1 MTDDRRRMQSSSY
14 LSRGIRFA
22 TLRCV
27 ATALLAD
34 GIHDTAARI
43 PSHAPWPIV
52 LLTQSLDLGGS
63 ERQLATLAMSL
74 DRRVFDPTVAC
85 FDCRGVRGD
94 DLRRAGVPVVEFPVR
109 SFIAPHTAAVG
120 RRLYSWLR
128 QRHIVLAHAF
138 DVPTAAFAVPLA
150 RAARVPVV
158 LSSQRGD
165 RRLFGRGIQR
175 VLRVADHLADAIV
188 VNSDYVRRVL
198 VAEFGVADESIRIC
212 RNGLDVG
219 VFHPDDEDAVSVRS
233 ARLKPRATTAIA
245 RGRTESGL
253 LVGIVAALRAE
264 KSIETLIDAF
274 AQLADPQHRLVI
286 VGDGPC
292 KTALEARARERG
304 LKERCSFVSATSDVA
319 SWYRAIDVFV
329 LPSLNE
335 SFSNSLMEAMACG
348 CAVVASNVGGNPELV
363 RDGENGLLFEG
374 GNAGD
379 LARRLELVLGDAE
392 RRHRLGAAAVR
403 TIRESYTNEASADR
417 FAALYESMIGARA
430 QG

>member
-1 MTDDRRRMQSSSY
+1 MTAGRAFNHFPTV
-14 LSRGIRFA
+14 RGIRFA
-22 TLRCV
+22 TLKCV

-34 GIHDTAARI
+34 GIPDTAARM

-74 DRRVFDPTVAC
+74 DRRVFDPIVAC

-109 SFIAPHTAAVG
+109 SFVAPHTAVVG

-128 QRHIVLAHAF
+128 QRQIVLAHAF

-165 RRLFGRGIQR
+165 RRLFARGIQR

-198 VAEFGVADESIRIC
+198 VAEFGVQDESIRIC

-219 VFHPDDEDAVSVRS
+219 VFHPGEDRAAV
-233 ARLKPRATTAIA
+233 ARLSPRATSDA
-245 RGRTESGL
+245 EL
-253 LVGIVAALRAE
+253 VVGIVAALRPE

-274 AQLADPQHRLVI
+274 SQLADRRHRLVI

-292 KTALEARARERG
+292 KAALEARARERG
-304 LKERCSFVSATSDVA
+304 LNERCSFVSATADVA
-319 SWYRAIDVFV
+319 SWYRRIDVFV

-363 RDGENGLLFEG
+363 RDGENGLLFEP
-374 GNAGD
+374 GNAAD
-379 LARRLELVLGDAE
+379 LARRLELVLGDGE
-392 RRHRLGAAAVR
+392 RRQRLAMGAIH
-403 TIRESYTNEASADR
+403 TIRESYTNEASTAR
-417 FAALYESMIGARA
+417 FGALYESLIGVARA
-430 QG
+430 AS

>member
-1 MTDDRRRMQSSSY
+1 M
-14 LSRGIRFA
+14 
-22 TLRCV
+22 
-27 ATALLAD
+27 
-34 GIHDTAARI
+34 
-43 PSHAPWPIV
+43 PPHAPWPIV

-74 DRRVFDPTVAC
+74 DRRVFDPIVAC
-85 FDCRGVRGD
+85 FDSRGVRGD

-109 SFIAPHTAAVG
+109 SFVAPHTAVVG

-138 DVPTAAFAVPLA
+138 DVPTAAFAVPIA

-158 LSSQRGD
+158 FSSQRGD
-165 RRLFGRGIQR
+165 RRLFARGIQR

-198 VAEFGVADESIRIC
+198 VAEFGVKDESTRIC

-219 VFHPDDEDAVSVRS
+219 VFYPAEEIAPRE
-233 ARLKPRATTAIA
+233 ARAT
-245 RGRTESGL
+245 GDSGL
-253 LVGIVAALRAE
+253 VVGIVAALRAE
-264 KSIETLIDAF
+264 KSIDTLIDAF
-274 AQLADPQHRLVI
+274 SQLRDPRHRLLI

-292 KTALEARARERG
+292 KEALQAHARERG
-304 LKERCSFVSATSDVA
+304 LDERCAFLPATSDVA
-319 SWYRAIDVFV
+319 AWYRKIDVFV

-363 RDGENGLLFEG
+363 RDGENGLLFDP
-374 GNAGD
+374 GNAAD
-379 LARRLELVLGDAE
+379 LARRLELVLGDAD
-392 RRHRLGAAAVR
+392 RRQRLGTAAVR
-403 TIRESYTNEASADR
+403 TIREGYTNETSAAR
-417 FAALYESMIGARA
+417 FAALYESSIGAALRA
-430 QG
+430 T